1 MLLGA
6 TRRQASRLAP
16 RREHYRGNLS
26 YRGNF
31 SLAWRNLCPCRKKFP
46 RSSRPQGL
54 PETFAINARPR
65 HGRPGRRPHR
75 SRVPRHPPLM
85 ALAYDRPVA
94 TTIRHPRRRGP
105 AAADAHGPRQ
115 PTAEGESHAA
125 NRKRTPGRD
134 PDTRGSASAH
144 RRRREPCGANRKR
157 RHPKVLGQR
166 HAEGEGNNRAIRT
179 ASAARWQAGGRQRH
193 RRGLSLSCIEAGSR
207 GISRRP
213 SEGVPAGISCDSSHP
228 TAFDFALDLRTLT
241 LNLMSP

>member
-16 RREHYRGNLS
+16 CREHYRGNLS

-31 SLAWRNLCPCRKKFP
+31 SLAWRNLFPCRKKFP

-75 SRVPRHPPLM
+75 SRVPRHPPKLM

-115 PTAEGESHAA
+115 PPAEGESHAA
-125 NRKRTPGRD
+125 NRKRHPRQGPLTP
-134 PDTRGSASAH
+134 RGSASAH

-157 RHPKVLGQR
+157 NPGRDPRHLYRPR
-166 HAEGEGNNRAIRT
+166 SAHAEGEGHNRAMSK
-179 ASAARWQAGGRQRH
+179 ASAARWQAGDRERPGGAFLLAVW
-193 RRGLSLSCIEAGSR
+193 RRGRGGFAAAFRRSAGRNLLRLQPPHSL
-207 GISRRP
+207 
-213 SEGVPAGISCDSSHP
+213 
-228 TAFDFALDLRTLT
+228 
-241 LNLMSP
+241 